1 MNGRINSR
9 LQFRFGELALHPSN
23 ARLLVLFS
31 RFPIDRPTNYSRRA
45 LSPGD
50 ASRAMTARY
59 RRQVLMSL
67 VHQLSYRPLGEV
79 SNIGVT
85 EAGWR
90 FSDDA
95 APTPHQPR
103 TNPGS
108 LDTSTPLSLLRRGT
122 PAPQHPP
129 PYPIV
134 VAALPSSD
142 IQQSSLQLSFRSRE
156 RRGRYPSLSFSR
168 SIFILQRSTSRHYR
182 RRVDASTPLV
192 HVDISAS
199 RAGEHRAQTVRTIEF
214 FIRCF

>member
-1 MNGRINSR
+1 
-9 LQFRFGELALHPSN
+9 
-23 ARLLVLFS
+23 
-31 RFPIDRPTNYSRRA
+31 
-45 LSPGD
+45 
-50 ASRAMTARY
+50 MTARY

-103 TNPGS
+103 FPRHIDATIAIKTRYSG
-108 LDTSTPLSLLRRGT
+108 TSTSTTVLDRRRRRRRRCRL
-122 PAPQHPP
+122 AIVRHP
-129 PYPIV
+129 
-134 VAALPSSD
+134 
-142 IQQSSLQLSFRSRE
+142 QQSSPQLSFRSRTRE
-156 RRGRYPSLSFSR
+156 RRGRSPSLSFSR
-168 SIFILQRSTSRHYR
+168 SIFILHRSSSRHH

-199 RAGEHRAQTVRTIEF
+199 RAGEHRVQTVRTIEF